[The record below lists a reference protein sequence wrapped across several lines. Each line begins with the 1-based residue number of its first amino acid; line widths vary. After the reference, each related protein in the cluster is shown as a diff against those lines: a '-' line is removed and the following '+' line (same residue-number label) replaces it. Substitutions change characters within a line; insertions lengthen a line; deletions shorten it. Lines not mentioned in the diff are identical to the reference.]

1 MSSVHFENLSFSYS
15 DPYVRVF
22 DGIDLTLDTD
32 WRLGLVAPN
41 GRGKSTLFKLLSGR
55 QEATNGRLSCPVS
68 CLVFPF
74 QPDGLDRPT
83 REVVRNAIAPF
94 TAWEREMEALL
105 ADAGDESSLARYG
118 EVLEEY
124 ERLDGYGID
133 AWLEKELA
141 ALRIDGSLL
150 DRSFGTL
157 SGGEQTRAL
166 LVALFARSDR
176 FALIDEPTN
185 HLDLEGRQVVA
196 DYLATKPGFMVASHD
211 RHFLDSCVDHV
222 LAIRPTG
229 LRLHRGGYAD
239 WEAQAALEEDH
250 ERRRRDNLKR
260 EIQSFE
266 RAARQRRGWSHEKEK
281 QKRGAFDKGRIGHLA
296 AKQMKRALAV
306 QRRAEERV
314 AERKTLLRDAEKE
327 RRLVL
332 AGAPGAPEA
341 ALTVCGLSIGYDRPL
356 CQELSFRL
364 EKGQRVAVVGP
375 NGSGKS
381 TLLRTLAGEL
391 PPLGGSFSVPARL
404 EVAFASQHPRWVSGV
419 LRDWLR
425 DEDIDETRFRTLM
438 GCFGIEGDVFDRDL
452 RTHSEGQRKKVD
464 LCRSF
469 LNPSHCLIWDEP
481 MNYIDI
487 PAREMIEQVI
497 RESQPTMLF
506 VEHDRRFIER
516 VATDLLDL
524 GDDGCG
530 GLLDNSAEPT
540 SHQAES
546 KQGEQ

>member
-1 MSSVHFENLSFSYS
+1 MSSIQFENLSFSYD
-15 DPYVRVF
+15 DPYVLVLDRV
-22 DGIDLTLDTD
+22 DLTLDTD

-41 GRGKSTLFKLLSGR
+41 GRGKTTLFKLLSGQR
-55 QEATNGRLSCPVS
+55 EATSGRLRCPDR
-68 CLVFPF
+68 CAVFPF
-74 QPDGLDRPT
+74 EPDRLDRPT
-83 REVVRNAIAPF
+83 RDVVRDAVAPF
-94 TAWEREMEALL
+94 TEWEREMERLIGG
-105 ADAGDESSLARYG
+105 AGNEQNLARYG
-118 EVLEEY
+118 EILAEY
-124 ERLDGYGID
+124 ERLNGYGIN

-141 ALRIDGSLL
+141 ALRIDSTLL
-150 DRSFGTL
+150 DRSFETL

-196 DYLATKPGFMVASHD
+196 DYLATKPGFIVASHD

-229 LRLHRGGYAD
+229 LRLHRGSYAD

-260 EIQSFE
+260 EIHSFQ
-266 RAARQRRGWSHEKEK
+266 RAAAQRRGWSHEKEK

-296 AKQMKRALAV
+296 ARQMKRALAV

-314 AERKTLLRDAEKE
+314 AERETLLKDAEKA

-332 AGAPGAPEA
+332 PGAEGTPEA
-341 ALTVCGLSIGYDRPL
+341 AMTVCGLSIGYDGAL
-356 CQELSFRL
+356 CRELSFRL
-364 EKGQRVAVVGP
+364 EKGKRVAVVGP

-381 TLLRTLAGEL
+381 TLLRTLAGEV
-391 PPLGGSFSVPARL
+391 PPLGGSFQLPARL
-404 EVAFASQHPRWVSGV
+404 EVAFASQHPRWTSGL

-425 DEDIDETRFRTLM
+425 NEEIDETHFRTLM

-452 RTHSEGQRKKVD
+452 RTHSEGQRKKID

-487 PAREMIEQVI
+487 PAREMIEQVLL
-497 RESQPTMLF
+497 EAEPTMLF
-506 VEHDRRFIER
+506 VEHDRRFVER
-516 VATDLLDL
+516 VATDVVEL
-524 GDDGCG
+524 
-530 GLLDNSAEPT
+530 EP
-540 SHQAES
+540 
-546 KQGEQ
+546 K